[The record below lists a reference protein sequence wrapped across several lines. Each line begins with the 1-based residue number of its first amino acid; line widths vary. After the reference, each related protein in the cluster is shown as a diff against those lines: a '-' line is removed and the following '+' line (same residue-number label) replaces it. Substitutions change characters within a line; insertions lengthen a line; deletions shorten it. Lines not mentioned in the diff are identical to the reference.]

1 MDIAFILK
9 IIVKKFLNV
18 LILNAIEMEVLHL
31 LVFVMLVKKDII

>member
-1 MDIAFILK
+1 MDIVFILK